1 VAERES
7 RGRVLHLTTVPIGI
21 PGQVLPMARAQVQAG
36 WEVDVACSPGPETE
50 LLAPAG
56 VGYRPVPFSR
66 SLASLQHPKTYRA
79 LVRLLRERRYD
90 IVHVHGPIPGVLGR
104 LAGRRTGTR
113 VVSHVRGTFFSEGPD
128 AWYGGAVKALYPL
141 SERALAPLTSWTLA
155 LTGPDG
161 EDLARRGGHDPQR
174 ITVLGVGA
182 CGLDLETWDPERYD
196 EETRA
201 RTRRELE
208 IPEGKPVIGFV
219 GRVVREKGVL
229 ELADAFARV
238 RAAGVDAHLL
248 VVGGVD
254 PSERDQDTLRELR
267 ARIERTALAEHVS
280 LPGFV
285 RPSAPA
291 VAVMDLLVLP
301 SHREGMPN
309 VLSEA
314 GALGK
319 PVVAAACRGCRAAV
333 RDGET
338 GLLVPVG
345 DAPALAEAM
354 LSILRDPALT
364 RRMGEAG
371 RDRAQALGREGF
383 MRAVHEVYERVLALP
398 APGARTR

>member
-1 VAERES
+1 
-7 RGRVLHLTTVPIGI
+7 
-21 PGQVLPMARAQVQAG
+21 
-36 WEVDVACSPGPETE
+36 
-50 LLAPAG
+50 
-56 VGYRPVPFSR
+56 
-66 SLASLQHPKTYRA
+66 
-79 LVRLLRERRYD
+79 
-90 IVHVHGPIPGVLGR
+90 
-104 LAGRRTGTR
+104 
-113 VVSHVRGTFFSEGPD
+113 
-128 AWYGGAVKALYPL
+128 
-141 SERALAPLTSWTLA
+141 
-155 LTGPDG
+155 
-161 EDLARRGGHDPQR
+161 
-174 ITVLGVGA
+174 
-182 CGLDLETWDPERYD
+182 
-196 EETRA
+196 
-201 RTRRELE
+201 
-208 IPEGKPVIGFV
+208 
-219 GRVVREKGVL
+219 
-229 ELADAFARV
+229 
-238 RAAGVDAHLL
+238 
-248 VVGGVD
+248 
-254 PSERDQDTLRELR
+254 
-267 ARIERTALAEHVS
+267 
-280 LPGFV
+280 
-285 RPSAPA
+285 